1 MRGIVAGTLVVLGL
15 LLVPL
20 ATLGIWVQRQI
31 LPTDE
36 FTDLATEVVQHPD
49 VREALADRFL
59 DELEAQE
66 PRLAVGRF
74 VLQPAVR
81 EALTT
86 DEFQQVFRSSV
97 SDMHAQL
104 ERGDDELSLDLDGL
118 LPVVRSLVARVDRGI
133 AEQIPTAAGLPS
145 ITVVRESDVPEL
157 WQGVEITRHASW
169 VFPVLV
175 LVALAGA
182 VVVAPNRSLTL
193 IIAGAGVAVMC
204 LIVGLALREGRDL
217 LSDFVGPEIDV
228 RAFDA
233 GYDIVTD
240 TLVNQT
246 LLLGIVGVI
255 AAVVGVV
262 WMLAERSRRPPTWA

>member
-1 MRGIVAGTLVVLGL
+1 MAGTLVVVGL

-20 ATLGIWVQRQI
+20 ASLGIWVQRQI

-59 DELEAQE
+59 DELEARE
-66 PRLAVGRF
+66 PRLSVGRF

-86 DEFQQVFRSSV
+86 DQFEQIFRTSV

-104 ERGDDELSLDLDGL
+104 ERGDDELSLNFDGL
-118 LPVVRSLVARVDRGI
+118 LPVVRSLVAEVDSGL
-133 AEQIPTAAGLPS
+133 AQQIPTAAGLPS
-145 ITVVRESDVPEL
+145 ITVVRESDVPQL
-157 WQGVEITRHASW
+157 WQGVEVTRHASW
-169 VFPVLV
+169 AFPLLV
-175 LVALAGA
+175 LIALAGA
-182 VVVAPNRSLTL
+182 VVVASNRPLML
-193 IIAGAGVAVMC
+193 IIAGFGVAVMC

-217 LSDFVGPEIDV
+217 LSDFVGPEIDE
-228 RAFDA
+228 RAFNS

-240 TLVNQT
+240 NLVNQT
-246 LLLGIVGVI
+246 LLLGLVGVI

-262 WMLAERSRRPPTWA
+262 WLLAGRARRPPTWA